1 MEAGHLKKLKRDQL
15 LELML
20 QQQEKIEEQ
29 EAKILE
35 LQNELNRK
43 TITLKE
49 SGSIAEATLALNGVF
64 EAAQAAADQYLL
76 SIKEKN
82 SQGEKDEIGRAHV

>member
-1 MEAGHLKKLKRDQL
+1 MDVGNLKRLKRDQL

-29 EAKILE
+29 ESFIQTLE
-35 LQNELNRK
+35 AELNRK
-43 TITLKE
+43 QIQLE
-49 SGSIAEATLALNGVF
+49 QSGSIAEAALALNGVF

-76 SIKEKN
+76 SVKEKYQ
-82 SQGEKDEIGRAHV
+82 QGE